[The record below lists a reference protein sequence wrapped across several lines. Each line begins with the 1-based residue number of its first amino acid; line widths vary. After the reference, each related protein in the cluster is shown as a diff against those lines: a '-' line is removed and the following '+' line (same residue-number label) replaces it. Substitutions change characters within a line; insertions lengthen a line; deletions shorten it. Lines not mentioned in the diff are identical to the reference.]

1 MQSTPNPSFPSS
13 SDLLLT
19 PPPSFHHYHPPGKS
33 FSDIDWRRNSIYT
46 AFGFLYLGGA
56 QYFIYVH
63 GFKKIFNPAVV
74 DKFGNQTIRQKLTNL
89 PGLKSLFGQTF
100 VDIGLHQPF
109 MYLPAFYVVKEF
121 MQAVNDVGTG
131 EKGEYGS
138 AKTLTD
144 VSPVEIGKWRMQMG
158 QKTLKFP
165 TDPATN
171 TTTFPLT
178 RSHQRPEQ
186 VPPKRGP
193 GQHRHVQLLGPLQHD
208 SLLHAHPPPDAC
220 HPLHGPHL
228 DDLPLRLQVRLR
240 KHRVHR
246 GRDRW
251 IAGQGRQDGRSH
263 QHEREP

>member
-19 PPPSFHHYHPPGKS
+19 HPPSFHHYHPLGKS
-33 FSDIDWRRNSIYT
+33 FSDIDWRRTSIYT

-121 MQAVNDVGTG
+121 MQAVSDVGTG

-144 VSPVEIGKWRMQMG
+144 VSPVEIGKWRMQQMG
-158 QKTLKFP
+158 QKT
-165 TDPATN
+165 
-171 TTTFPLT
+171 
-178 RSHQRPEQ
+178 S
-186 VPPKRGP
+186 
-193 GQHRHVQLLGPLQHD
+193 
-208 SLLHAHPPPDAC
+208 
-220 HPLHGPHL
+220 
-228 DDLPLRLQVRLR
+228 
-240 KHRVHR
+240 
-246 GRDRW
+246 
-251 IAGQGRQDGRSH
+251 
-263 QHEREP
+263 